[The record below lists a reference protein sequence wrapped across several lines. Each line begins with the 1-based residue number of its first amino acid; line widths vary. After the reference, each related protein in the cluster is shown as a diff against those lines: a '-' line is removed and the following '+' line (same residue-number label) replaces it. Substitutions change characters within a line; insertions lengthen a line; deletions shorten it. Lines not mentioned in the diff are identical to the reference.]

1 MARGSGTTRTSV
13 HGLLPDPASP
23 PRLASP
29 RSDPKFFTARRSA
42 IPFCLPRPPSRP
54 ACAPRI
60 ESTRRPGKKKSATVP
75 VCLMIDI
82 LLFHQEKST
91 TTPSSL
97 SLLPV
102 LSATILSAP
111 GQPNVLCLPLSL
123 SHVLVKKGQFDCTAS
138 PPRSYHP
145 LPLAPSRTNKQA
157 RIERI
162 QPSSLA
168 SETLASKKLSQASSC
183 SSSYITLN
191 QLAFSSSCELPTGE
205 ITLL

>member
-1 MARGSGTTRTSV
+1 MRAWTSCRGRQAGRCWLCLPRRAAAAGQGQASITSF
-13 HGLLPDPASP
+13 L
-23 PRLASP
+23 
-29 RSDPKFFTARRSA
+29 SDPVIPHHASLRSQIFFTARGSA
-42 IPFCLPRPPSRP
+42 RLPRPPTRASCVCS
-54 ACAPRI
+54 ARI

-75 VCLMIDI
+75 VCLMIHI

-145 LPLAPSRTNKQA
+145 LPLAP
-157 RIERI
+157 
-162 QPSSLA
+162 
-168 SETLASKKLSQASSC
+168 
-183 SSSYITLN
+183 
-191 QLAFSSSCELPTGE
+191 
-205 ITLL
+205 